1 MNDMDDDFQ
10 DGGLPGI
17 RFVVVIGRK
26 VEGNMDDSYMI
37 ERSETDISDCSEDIS
52 EGEEWDIFI
61 YFSAETSRLF
71 FEPGT
76 DGIAPIGNRCPD
88 FLI

>member
-1 MNDMDDDFQ
+1 
-10 DGGLPGI
+10 
-17 RFVVVIGRK
+17 
-26 VEGNMDDSYMI
+26 MDDSFD

-52 EGEEWDIFI
+52 EGEEGDFFI